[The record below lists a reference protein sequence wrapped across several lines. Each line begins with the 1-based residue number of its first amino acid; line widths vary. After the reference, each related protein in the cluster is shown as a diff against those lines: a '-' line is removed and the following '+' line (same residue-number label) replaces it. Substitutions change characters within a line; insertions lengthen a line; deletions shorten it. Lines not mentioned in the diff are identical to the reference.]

1 MTDATQPPASPASDE
16 IEVTDN
22 PARNRYEA
30 RMGDRILGFVDYTLD
45 SDGGIVL
52 DHTDV
57 LPEAEGKGVGTSLA
71 KYALEDVRA
80 RSLRLTIDCPFIAA
94 YVRRHRNEYADLLA
108 G

>member
-1 MTDATQPPASPASDE
+1 MTDAPQPPASPTPDE

-30 RMGDRILGFVDYTLD
+30 RIRDRILGFVDYTLD
-45 SDGGIVL
+45 SGGGIVL
-52 DHTDV
+52 DHTEV

-80 RSLRLTIDCPFIAA
+80 RGLGLTIDCPFIAA
-94 YVRRHRNEYADLLA
+94 YVRRHRTEYADLVD